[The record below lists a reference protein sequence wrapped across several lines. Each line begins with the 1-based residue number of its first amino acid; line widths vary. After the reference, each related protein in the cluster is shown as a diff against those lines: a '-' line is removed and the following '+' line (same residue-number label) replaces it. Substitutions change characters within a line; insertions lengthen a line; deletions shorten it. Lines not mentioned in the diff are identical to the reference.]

1 MLLIL
6 AYNNLNPSYNRLLY
20 KNDKMHGLGMLSIE
34 NNVLPKLEYENLI
47 SNFTSQK
54 ARIMIFK

>member
-1 MLLIL
+1 
-6 AYNNLNPSYNRLLY
+6 
-20 KNDKMHGLGMLSIE
+20 MLSIE

>member
-1 MLLIL
+1 MPLIL
-6 AYNNLNPSYNRLLY
+6 AYNHLNPSYNRLFY
-20 KNDKMHGLGMLSIE
+20 KNDKNGLGILSIE
-34 NNVLPKLEYENLI
+34 KNVLPKLEYENLI